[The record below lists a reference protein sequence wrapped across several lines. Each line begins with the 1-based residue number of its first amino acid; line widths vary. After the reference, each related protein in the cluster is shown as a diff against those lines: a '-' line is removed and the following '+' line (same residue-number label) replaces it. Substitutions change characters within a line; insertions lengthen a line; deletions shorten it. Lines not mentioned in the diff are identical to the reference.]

1 MKSSLSL
8 VFLSVLL
15 LFASGLV
22 WAQGARYA
30 VQLEATPVKAD
41 AEARV
46 SELRSKSVEAY
57 IVKSNVAGKG
67 IFFRVRVGQ
76 FADMNAAKKFG
87 ADLVKKGVIP
97 DFFIAPYEVPETNV
111 AVAPAVK
118 NTPAPTPAV
127 VKNTPVPEP
136 TKSAAPVATAP
147 PKQVTPAP
155 QPAAAATNPVPAPG
169 GALAFARFQDPSVGY
184 SFEYPSYW
192 NGQPLDP
199 KDAADQR
206 VNAGAMFKS
215 AEDSAFLNA
224 IWNKLD
230 KANSPENDN
239 DLIVEIIL
247 KSMASGDGTQLKE
260 TSRKVI
266 NENGMV
272 KTFLDLKAA
281 FQSAG
286 QTQPLDFIGKAV
298 IVRAS
303 KGILLVVTFYSK
315 DAPPNTAVIADRI
328 IASVQ
333 PPE

>member
-8 VFLSVLL
+8 VFLFVLL
-15 LFASGLV
+15 LLASGLV

-30 VQLEATPVKAD
+30 VQMEATPVKAD

-46 SELRSKSVEAY
+46 NELRSKSVEAY
-57 IVKSNVAGKG
+57 IVKSNVPGKG
-67 IFFRVRVGQ
+67 IFFRVRAGT
-76 FADMNAAKKFG
+76 FGDMNAARKYG
-87 ADLVKKGVIP
+87 TDLVKRGVIP
-97 DFFIAPYEVPETNV
+97 DFFVAPYEQPETAV
-111 AVAPAVK
+111 AVAAPVK
-118 NTPAPTPAV
+118 PAPTPAPV
-127 VKNTPVPEP
+127 VAKNTPVSEP
-136 TKSAAPVATAP
+136 TKSAVPVAAP
-147 PKQVTPAP
+147 PKQTTPAP
-155 QPAAAATNPVPAPG
+155 QPAAAASNPVPAAG
-169 GALAFARFQDPSVGY
+169 GALAFARFQDPSIGY

-192 NGQPLDP
+192 SGQPLDP

-260 TSRKVI
+260 TSRKVV

-303 KGILLVVTFYSK
+303 KGILLVVAFYSK
-315 DAPPNTAVIADRI
+315 DAPSNTATIADRI
-328 IASVQ
+328 IASVR